1 MDISDWR
8 RKIDALDLQIVEL
21 LNQRAEAARAIGKL
35 REATD
40 MPVYEPNREDV
51 IFENVRSHNRGPL
64 PDSELVFIYQ
74 RVVAVMRCLQR
85 NELASQQTDLPKILL
100 RQPICSAKCCSTHS
114 ADGRAGLLHVSF

>member
-35 REATD
+35 KESTD
-40 MPVYEPNREDV
+40 MPVYEPRREDV
-51 IFENVRSHNRGPL
+51 IFENARSHNRGPL

-85 NELASQQTDLPKILL
+85 NELASQQTDLP
-100 RQPICSAKCCSTHS
+100 
-114 ADGRAGLLHVSF
+114 

>member
-35 REATD
+35 KEATD

-51 IFENVRSHNRGPL
+51 IFENARSHNRGPL

-85 NELASQQTDLPKILL
+85 NELASQQAE
-100 RQPICSAKCCSTHS
+100 QP
-114 ADGRAGLLHVSF
+114 

>member
-21 LNQRAEAARAIGKL
+21 LNQRAETARAIGKL
-35 REATD
+35 KEATD
-40 MPVYEPNREDV
+40 MPVYEPRREDV

-74 RVVAVMRCLQR
+74 RLIAVMRCLQR
-85 NELASQQTDLPKILL
+85 NELASQQT
-100 RQPICSAKCCSTHS
+100 
-114 ADGRAGLLHVSF
+114 GLS

>member
-35 REATD
+35 KEATD
-40 MPVYEPNREDV
+40 MPVFEPRREDV

-74 RVVAVMRCLQR
+74 RLIAVMRCLQR
-85 NELASQQTDLPKILL
+85 NELASQQT
-100 RQPICSAKCCSTHS
+100 
-114 ADGRAGLLHVSF
+114 GLS

>member
-8 RKIDALDLQIVEL
+8 RTIDALDLQIVEL

-35 REATD
+35 KEATD
-40 MPVYEPNREDV
+40 MPVFEPKREDV

-74 RVVAVMRCLQR
+74 RLVAVMRCLQR
-85 NELASQQTDLPKILL
+85 NELASQQTELP
-100 RQPICSAKCCSTHS
+100 
-114 ADGRAGLLHVSF
+114 

>member
-35 REATD
+35 KEATD
-40 MPVYEPNREDV
+40 MPVFEPKREDV

-74 RVVAVMRCLQR
+74 RLIAVMRCLQR
-85 NELASQQTDLPKILL
+85 NELASQETELP
-100 RQPICSAKCCSTHS
+100 
-114 ADGRAGLLHVSF
+114 

>member
-35 REATD
+35 KEATD
-40 MPVYEPNREDV
+40 MPVYEPTREEV

-64 PDSELVFIYQ
+64 PDSELVFIY
-74 RVVAVMRCLQR
+74 RRLVDVMRCLQR
-85 NELASQQTDLPKILL
+85 NELASQQTELP
-100 RQPICSAKCCSTHS
+100 
-114 ADGRAGLLHVSF
+114 

>member
-8 RKIDALDLQIVEL
+8 TKIDALDLQIVEL

-35 REATD
+35 KEATD
-40 MPVYEPNREDV
+40 MPVYEPKREDV

-74 RVVAVMRCLQR
+74 RLVAVMRCLQR
-85 NELASQQTDLPKILL
+85 NELASRQTDLP
-100 RQPICSAKCCSTHS
+100 
-114 ADGRAGLLHVSF
+114 

>member
-35 REATD
+35 KEATD
-40 MPVYEPNREDV
+40 MPVFEPKREDV

-74 RVVAVMRCLQR
+74 RLIAVMRCLQR
-85 NELASQQTDLPKILL
+85 NELASQQT
-100 RQPICSAKCCSTHS
+100 
-114 ADGRAGLLHVSF
+114 GLS